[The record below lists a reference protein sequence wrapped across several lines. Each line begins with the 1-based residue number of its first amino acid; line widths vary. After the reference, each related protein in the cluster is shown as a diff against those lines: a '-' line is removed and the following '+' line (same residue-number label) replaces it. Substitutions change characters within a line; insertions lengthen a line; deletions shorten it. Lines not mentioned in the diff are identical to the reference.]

1 MTFTDEQLSAYLD
14 GALPESEMD
23 AITDALADSDE
34 LAQRLANLRSAD
46 TWLRQ
51 EFAALDEKA
60 MRQETLDL
68 IHHHGAAEQEN
79 TENVVTFRKP
89 RQAEATRGWPAW
101 GQAVAASVTLA
112 VGVLTGMQMGDAIQ
126 PAGEVLQVAGM
137 IKPSDPLH
145 VVLQS
150 TPSMQSSTFDGGVTA
165 MPTLSFA
172 AADGSYCRELTITAA
187 STENRSLACQT
198 EGGWLVRAS
207 VAMPKVTAG
216 DGFTTASADTQL
228 IDDTIRN
235 LMQGDTLTPKQEK
248 ALIDSGWH

>member
-34 LAQRLANLRSAD
+34 LADRLANMRGAD

-51 EFAALDEKA
+51 EFAAVDKTPV
-60 MRQETLDL
+60 RQETLDM
-68 IHHHGAAEQEN
+68 IDQHGSAEQESADTVVAFRN
-79 TENVVTFRKP
+79 PKQTEAP
-89 RQAEATRGWPAW
+89 RGWPAW

-112 VGVLTGMQMGDAIQ
+112 VGVLTGMQMGDGTQ
-126 PAGEVLQVAGM
+126 PAGETLQVAGL
-137 IKPSDPLH
+137 IAPSDPLH
-145 VVLQS
+145 IVLQS
-150 TPSMQSSTFDGGVTA
+150 TPSMQSTTFDGGITA

-172 AADGSYCRELTITAA
+172 AADGTYCRELTITAA

-207 VAMPKVTAG
+207 VAMPKTSANE
-216 DGFTTASADTQL
+216 GFTTASADTQL
-228 IDDTIRN
+228 IDETIRN
-235 LMQGDTLTPKQEK
+235 LMQGDTLTPEQEI
-248 ALIDSGWH
+248 ALIDKDWN